1 MMSAAQPKP
10 GAADEE
16 VLGAPIR
23 RAQPAL
29 NSWAINVLLVDD
41 DEADSSLVLGVLRR
55 HPNVASAVA
64 IASPEEAL
72 AQLATGKLR
81 PNLILL
87 DVQMP
92 RINGFKFVEA
102 MDEILSLRSTPVVML
117 TTSRFERDVEQARRI
132 CVSGYIVKPDSEED
146 LRKRLN
152 AAIKQAISG
161 DRS

>member
-1 MMSAAQPKP
+1 
-10 GAADEE
+10 
-16 VLGAPIR
+16 
-23 RAQPAL
+23 
-29 NSWAINVLLVDD
+29 
-41 DEADSSLVLGVLRR
+41 
-55 HPNVASAVA
+55 VASAVA